1 MAVQNT
7 LRKRSVYLDRLI
19 ALKDTGTVKIITGV
33 RRSGKTSLLHLMMA
47 HLRESGVRDEQI
59 IEMDFESYA
68 FSKMSA
74 EYFFHYVKNR
84 IFRGGHTYL
93 FFDELQHVPDWA
105 EQVSAMRTAFDCDI
119 YITGSN
125 AALLSSA
132 YSTYLS
138 GNYEL
143 IRMLPL
149 SFAEFLDFQ
158 GYTICKARGGQALT
172 AGDAFADRGD
182 GTNDTADRVPDYR
195 TDFAFNRKCCAI
207 IGADGREHD
216 LHTAFDAYLHYGGMP
231 VLSDTI
237 LEEDRVQPYWD
248 GIYSTILLRDILER
262 EKGQGRQSIKDPA
275 LLRKIIWYLA
285 DHVGRHVSASLIG
298 NTLVGEGLLFE
309 GIRENAP
316 SVHTLQAYVAALTE
330 SYLFYDVKRYD
341 IRANESLQT
350 LGKYY
355 IADLGLRSY
364 LLGFENR
371 DSEQAL
377 ENVVYFEL
385 LLRGYNVAVGKIGKG
400 AVDFI
405 ATKANEKL
413 YIQVAQS
420 MADEA
425 VKKRELAPLRKI
437 RDNYGK
443 LVLSMAPGDTPEYD
457 GIMSMDLVEWLVM

>member
-1 MAVQNT
+1 MAAQNT
-7 LRKRSVYLDRLI
+7 LRKRNVYLDRLI

-74 EYFFHYVKNR
+74 EYFFHYVRNR
-84 IFRGGHTYL
+84 IFRGGRTYL

-125 AALLSSA
+125 AALLSSEFA
-132 YSTYLS
+132 TYLA
-138 GNYEL
+138 GNYVE
-143 IRMLPL
+143 IRVLPL

-158 GYTICKARGGQALT
+158 GYTIRKSQEAQGSHS
-172 AGDAFADRGD
+172 AF
-182 GTNDTADRVPDYR
+182 GT
-195 TDFAFNRKCCAI
+195 RKSGCAI

-216 LHTAFDAYLHYGGMP
+216 LHTAFNAYLHYGGMP

-237 LEEDRVQPYWD
+237 LEEERVQPYWD

-262 EKGQGRQSIKDPA
+262 EKGQSRQSIKDLA

-285 DHVGRHVSASLIG
+285 DHIGRHVSASLIG

-309 GIRENAP
+309 GTRENAP

-385 LLRGYNVAVGKIGKG
+385 LLRGYNVTVGKIGKG

-405 ATKANEKL
+405 ATKENEKL

-420 MADEA
+420 MTDAA

-443 LVLSMAPGDTPEYD
+443 LVLSMDPGDTPEYD